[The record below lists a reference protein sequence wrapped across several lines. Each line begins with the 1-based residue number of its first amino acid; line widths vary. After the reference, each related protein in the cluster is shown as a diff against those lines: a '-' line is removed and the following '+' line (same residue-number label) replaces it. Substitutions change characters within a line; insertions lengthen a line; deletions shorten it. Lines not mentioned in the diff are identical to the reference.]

1 MLNNLR
7 IGTRLGV
14 AFAALSLLLLSIV
27 GVGLYGLHDMK
38 NTADKA
44 LDIDTAIALN
54 ASSIQRLALQARRY
68 EKDTFINIDN
78 ADKVLS
84 YREKWDET
92 RTQLVETFS
101 AGEAL
106 TSSAELRGL
115 YAQASGALDDYAA
128 GFIAIYERIRSGEIT
143 ETIQANQAFGQY
155 KQEVYRLAELADSI
169 SSVAEARMIDAAHT
183 MNDHYR
189 TDIIILVVFAA
200 IALALAVT
208 LAFTITR
215 SITVPLRR
223 ALDVAQ
229 QVAKGD
235 LRQEIT
241 VTGKDEAAK
250 LLVAMKEMSHSLAT
264 LVASLRGSSESVY
277 LGANEISLGSQEL
290 SARTEQQAAALQ
302 QTASSMEEMTAT
314 VRQNTDATKEADKLA
329 SAASQSAQSGNAD
342 VQRSIALMQEVAAG
356 SSKMN
361 TIIETIDSIA
371 FQTNILALNASV
383 EAARAGEQGRGFA
396 VVASEVR
403 NLAGRSASSA
413 SEIRALLDEMR
424 DKITASAEQAER
436 SGRTIGDTETS
447 IQQLARLMNDVAV
460 ATNEQIGGIEQI
472 NTAVS
477 QMDSVTQ
484 QNATLVQESS
494 AAAASLE
501 DQAGH
506 LKKLVA
512 TFQIDETSNDHE
524 PAQDESATTEE
535 TIEMSE
541 MSAPVAA

>member
-1 MLNNLR
+1 MLNNYR

-14 AFAALSLLLLSIV
+14 AFAALSLLLLAV
-27 GVGLYGLHDMK
+27 LGMGLYGLKDMK
-38 NTADKA
+38 GSADEA
-44 LDIDTAIALN
+44 LSRDAAIALN
-54 ASSIQRLALQARRY
+54 ASMIQRLALQARRY
-68 EKDTFINIDN
+68 EKDAFINIDN

-115 YAQASGALDDYAA
+115 YAQAGGALDDYAT

-524 PAQDESATTEE
+524 PAQEESATTDE
-535 TIEMSE
+535 TSE

>member
-128 GFIAIYERIRSGEIT
+128 GFIAIYKRIRSGEIT

>member
-1 MLNNLR
+1 MLNSFR

-14 AFAALSLLLLSIV
+14 AFGIVSLLLLAAI
-27 GVGLYGLHDMK
+27 GVGLYGLQAVK

-44 LDIDTAIALN
+44 LDMDAAIALN
-54 ASSIQRLALQARRY
+54 ASLVQRLALQERRY

-78 ADKVLS
+78 VDKVLS
-84 YREKWDET
+84 YREKWDKVRLE
-92 RTQLVETFS
+92 LAEAFS
-101 AGEAL
+101 VGEAL
-106 TSSAELRGL
+106 TSSAELRDL
-115 YAQASGALDDYAA
+115 YSQASGALEDYAA
-128 GFIAIYERIRSGEIT
+128 GFTAVYERIRSGEIT
-143 ETIQANQAFGQY
+143 QTAQANKALGQY
-155 KQEVYRLAELADSI
+155 KAEVYRLAELADAI
-169 SSVAEARMIDAAHT
+169 SEIAEARMTGAGQTIVDQH
-183 MNDHYR
+183 R
-189 TDIIILVVFAA
+189 TALAGLLGFAA
-200 IALALAVT
+200 IALALAII

-215 SITVPLRR
+215 SIVVPLRR

-229 QVAKGD
+229 QVAQGD

-241 VTGKDEAAK
+241 VTSKDETGQ
-250 LLVAMKEMSHSLAT
+250 LLIAMNEMSRSLST

-314 VRQNTDATKEADKLA
+314 VRQNTQATKEADKLA

-477 QMDSVTQ
+477 QMDAVTQ

-501 DQAGH
+501 DQAGY

-512 TFQIDETSNDHE
+512 TFQIDETSSDSE
-524 PAQDESATTEE
+524 PTQGESTTTE
-535 TIEMSE
+535 EMSE
-541 MSAPVAA
+541 MDAQMTA